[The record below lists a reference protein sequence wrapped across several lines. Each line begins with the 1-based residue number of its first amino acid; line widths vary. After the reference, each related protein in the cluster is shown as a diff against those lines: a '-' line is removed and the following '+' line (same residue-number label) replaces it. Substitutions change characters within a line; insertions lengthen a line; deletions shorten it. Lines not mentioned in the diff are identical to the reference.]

1 MADVGGFTEIQVLD
15 KQIQLLRRKADAV
28 KTAEKTSVGCARI
41 ASSIQASQGKDGFVV
56 SEGGS
61 PNSNIFH
68 TAAGTTGESGCCV
81 VS

>member
-1 MADVGGFTEIQVLD
+1 MADLGGFQEIQVLE
-15 KQIQLLRRKADAV
+15 KHVQLLQRKADAV

-61 PNSNIFH
+61 PNGNIFH
-68 TAAGTTGESGCCV
+68 TSAGTIGESGCCV
-81 VS
+81 IS